1 MKNKNKEVTS
11 HNESKISGPVKLL
24 VISHQKSGSQTHVLT
39 GDAYISYIPHP
50 CTIWKNVCVFIK
62 LWLSHISVL
71 KKIKCY
77 VSEFNMF
84 MNLIL
89 SNGALSLLIKPW
101 FICIACTVASWH
113 FPNKKPELDHNWPTK
128 PACLIEMNGDFSRL
142 WVQIQFLAVLVV
154 YLLPNVLTVRHKI
167 TAELLTFKHILLTG
181 ILSVRPH
188 CKNTKFYLYSSD

>member
-1 MKNKNKEVTS
+1 MHYMEKCVCFHKT
-11 HNESKISGPVKLL
+11 
-24 VISHQKSGSQTHVLT
+24 LT
-39 GDAYISYIPHP
+39 FSYFSIEEDQML
-50 CTIWKNVCVFIK
+50 CVRVQYVYEPYFIK
-62 LWLSHISVL
+62 WGT
-71 KKIKCY
+71 
-77 VSEFNMF
+77 VSFDSF
-84 MNLIL
+84 
-89 SNGALSLLIKPW
+89 ALY
-101 FICIACTVASWH
+101 VASWH

-128 PACLIEMNGDFSRL
+128 PACLIEMNEDFSRL